1 MAIGIR
7 KKVIFIS
14 IALLFLALAATTTVS
29 SFFFM
34 REYSAA
40 LKSRAFLVGS
50 ILKYQLEKLL
60 KYDIPLNELVG
71 FDEQCQEII
80 KNYGDITYA
89 MVVDLNGR
97 ILFHNESQK
106 RGEMFIYQN
115 IQEILQNQ
123 KQELQ
128 RYKRNGEEFY
138 NFTIPVP
145 VS

>member
-1 MAIGIR
+1 MIIGIR

-14 IALLFLALAATTTVS
+14 VAVLFLALAATTTVS
-29 SFFFM
+29 SIFFM
-34 REYSAA
+34 RMYSNA
-40 LKSRAFLVGS
+40 LKSRALLVGS

-97 ILFHNESQK
+97 IA
-106 RGEMFIYQN
+106 
-115 IQEILQNQ
+115 
-123 KQELQ
+123 
-128 RYKRNGEEFY
+128 
-138 NFTIPVP
+138 
-145 VS
+145 VSYTHLRAHET

>member
-14 IALLFLALAATTTVS
+14 VAVLFLALAATTIVS
-29 SFFFM
+29 SIFFM

-40 LKSRAFLVGS
+40 LKSRALLVGS

-80 KNYGDITYA
+80 NNYGDITYA

-97 ILFHNESQK
+97 ILFHNDPQK
-106 RGEMFIYQN
+106 RGEMFIYKN
-115 IQEILQNQ
+115 IQEILQDQ
-123 KQELQ
+123 K
-128 RYKRNGEEFY
+128 RRAAA
-138 NFTIPVP
+138 I
-145 VS
+145 

>member
-1 MAIGIR
+1 MIIGIR

-14 IALLFLALAATTTVS
+14 VAVLFLALAATTTVS

-40 LKSRAFLVGS
+40 LKSRSLLVGS

-97 ILFHNESQK
+97 IIFHNDPLN
-106 RGEMFIYQN
+106 RGASFIHPN
-115 IQEILQNQ
+115 M
-123 KQELQ
+123 
-128 RYKRNGEEFY
+128 
-138 NFTIPVP
+138 
-145 VS
+145 